1 MIYKFLLIFFIFVF
15 SCTPKNENII
25 FESVQNYSNIGFT
38 LVYSDEMYK
47 SKKISNKIDERS
59 LIVFNYKIKSDTPV
73 KITNLLNNK
82 YLIAK
87 TGKKSKYPFFYNSV
101 VSKRIADELELNMDQ
116 PYIQIKTL
124 DSNSIFIANK
134 SKTFEEER
142 EVADKAPVEGI
153 SIKNIGT
160 DLKQKK
166 LKKKSKSTSFNYII
180 KFADLFFDDSAQMLK
195 KRLAEEFD
203 IKNVKVK
210 KISQNSYRVYSGPF
224 MDLDSLKKEFINL
237 NKLNFENLEIIKL

>member
-153 SIKNIGT
+153 LIKNIGT

-166 LKKKSKSTSFNYII
+166 LKKKTKSTSFNYII

-195 KRLAEEFD
+195 KRLADEFD

>member
-195 KRLAEEFD
+195 KRLADEFD

>member
-1 MIYKFLLIFFIFVF
+1 MIYKFLLIFLIFVF
-15 SCTPKNENII
+15 SCTQKNENIT

-47 SKKISNKIDERS
+47 SKKISNKLDERS

-153 SIKNIGT
+153 LIKNIGT

-166 LKKKSKSTSFNYII
+166 LKKKTKSTSFNYII

-195 KRLAEEFD
+195 KRLADEFD